1 MAPSPPL
8 PSLPQAPGSQPAK
21 GRLLIL
27 RLSRYDDYPP
37 SLRLIQKISKWRF
50 QRTSKFQN
58 FLSSSSPSKRATSSR
73 FLSRNL
79 ARVPTHACV
88 SPSIREKARTWTWRL
103 SRRRGRRRSRWCW
116 PIAGVGG
123 RGGIAGRRWFM
134 SLWGVEGGEPGR
146 AAFKPL
152 FPILHALLSLPP
164 PFSLS
169 PFFRGVNAMFSVG
182 LFARCK
188 QDIPDLRATDLGP
201 SFNSWLVGGG
211 CWCRLQEDGGGSRM
225 EEDIR
230 NRVSFFFFFLFA
242 LEARGIVYSFGD
254 KVNRSM
260 EGLINRWC
268 ASIKIV
274 SDILSE
280 LIMNN

>member
-1 MAPSPPL
+1 M
-8 PSLPQAPGSQPAK
+8 
-21 GRLLIL
+21 
-27 RLSRYDDYPP
+27 
-37 SLRLIQKISKWRF
+37 
-50 QRTSKFQN
+50 
-58 FLSSSSPSKRATSSR
+58 
-73 FLSRNL
+73 
-79 ARVPTHACV
+79 
-88 SPSIREKARTWTWRL
+88 
-103 SRRRGRRRSRWCW
+103 
-116 PIAGVGG
+116 
-123 RGGIAGRRWFM
+123 
-134 SLWGVEGGEPGR
+134 EGGEPGR

-230 NRVSFFFFFLFA
+230 NRVSFFFFF
-242 LEARGIVYSFGD
+242 SFCP
-254 KVNRSM
+254 RSD
-260 EGLINRWC
+260 GGSFIRL
-268 ASIKIV
+268 AIK
-274 SDILSE
+274 
-280 LIMNN
+280 